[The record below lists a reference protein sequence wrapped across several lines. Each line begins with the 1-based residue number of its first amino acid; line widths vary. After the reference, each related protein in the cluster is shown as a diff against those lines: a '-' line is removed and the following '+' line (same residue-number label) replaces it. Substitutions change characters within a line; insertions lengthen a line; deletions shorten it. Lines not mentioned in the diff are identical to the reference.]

1 MFARLFPAAAALA
14 LLLAAPALAQE
25 HPEEM
30 HIHDVYARSNG
41 SVGGSGAVFFMVHNN
56 TATDDRLI
64 AAASDVAEKV
74 ELHTH
79 VEDANGVMQ
88 MVQIEGGI
96 SLPSG
101 EMHELAR
108 GGDHV
113 MLMGLTRALNDGDI
127 IALTLTFENA
137 GEVQIEATVDNA
149 RKPGEGGMDHMDHSG
164 HDMQHGDAAAGEAGH
179 DHGAQQDGAHQH
191 GAHGQAA
198 ALDQSG
204 MTDVDA
210 ITAVMKAQFDTPENP
225 LLVAPVVVEGDH
237 ALASWEQGGKG
248 GRALLAK
255 GHMGWE
261 IVLCGGKDLQMPSFL
276 GQHGV
281 PAPEGLSQM
290 FNAAEEKLGADKVAL
305 SSSFE
310 GVVMISGH

>member
-1 MFARLFPAAAALA
+1 MFARLLSAATALA
-14 LLLAAPALAQE
+14 LSLAAPVLAQE
-25 HPEEM
+25 HPEGM

-41 SVGGSGAVFFMVHNN
+41 AEGGSGAVFFMIHNN
-56 TATDDRLI
+56 TDTDDRLI
-64 AAASDVAEKV
+64 AAATEVAERA

-79 VEDANGVMQ
+79 VESADGVMQ

-96 SLPSG
+96 TLPAG

-113 MLMGLTRALNDGDI
+113 MLMGLTRALKDGDSFP
-127 IALTLTFENA
+127 LVLTFEKA
-137 GEVQIEATVDNA
+137 GEITVEATVDNA

-179 DHGAQQDGAHQH
+179 DHSAHDH

-198 ALDQSG
+198 AVDQSG

-225 LLVAPVVVEGDH
+225 LIVAPVVVEGDH

-281 PAPEGLSQM
+281 AAPESLSQM

-310 GVVMISGH
+310 GVVMIGGH